1 MEIVGERV
9 GQWDGECWCGRME
22 IVGAGVG
29 RRDVNIG
36 AVSWKTAW
44 RAEGMR
50 TVQRMVRRTVCG
62 NRETERKKPRGRER
76 DAPGRGDIRLV
87 STGKRSF
94 RDQAAGFEIK
104 TLIVRVTHGER
115 LARERAVLPD
125 GGEQLILA
133 HPGEQETDGILAR
146 RQTAHALFPM
156 DIIDRGRRMQHAPE
170 SKERPRA

>member
-1 MEIVGERV
+1 MHKR
-9 GQWDGECWCGRME
+9 
-22 IVGAGVG
+22 
-29 RRDVNIG
+29 
-36 AVSWKTAW
+36 
-44 RAEGMR
+44 GM
-50 TVQRMVRRTVCG
+50 
-62 NRETERKKPRGRER
+62 ERKKPRGRER
-76 DAPGRGDIRLV
+76 DAPGRAVIRLD